1 MVGARR
7 VFRLAMFCARTS
19 PLTSPFAVSPL
30 LTIGGVLLLAGL
42 TGWLEGERG
51 KRSSSV
57 ERSKFTEP
65 SLELGRWISTRGE
78 SGLPP
83 VTFSRTV

>member
-1 MVGARR
+1 MVGASR

-19 PLTSPFAVSPL
+19 PFTSPFVASPL
-30 LTIGGVLLLAGL
+30 LAIGLLLLAGL

-65 SLELGRWISTRGE
+65 SFELGRWISTRGE
-78 SGLPP
+78 SGVPP